1 MRRILWVNGG
11 FLVAFFL
18 TAFILYIPFS
28 FGLIPGPVV
37 YFGAWVGGLVGSYF
51 GYIRGNRQSIL

>member
-1 MRRILWVNGG
+1 VRLVLWVNGA
-11 FLVAFFL
+11 FLVAFFV

-37 YFGAWVGGLVGSYF
+37 YFGAWIGGMVGSYF
-51 GYIRGNRQSIL
+51 GYIRGNRKNIQ